1 LSAIEVF
8 RDSTK
13 RDLFE
18 PDANDAGRSLLR
30 TSRRF
35 GCRGKSGCLR
45 AGATS
50 WTREEGL
57 GHAGEQGEENEGRGK
72 RRDHAYRFEA
82 HERDAVFG
90 YYTNPSRGLPPGLA
104 KRGGSLPP
112 GLEKQLVRN
121 GTLPP
126 GLEKRLEP
134 LPVELERQLPPLAAG
149 CGCRRGVVGTNVV
162 LIRTRDHF
170 VLDVFHISGR

>member
-1 LSAIEVF
+1 MTRPKSTYLSLALTIAAVVCCGLHF
-8 RDSTK
+8 HLVVVARAAV
-13 RDLFE
+13 
-18 PDANDAGRSLLR
+18 PGQGRHL
-30 TSRRF
+30 
-35 GCRGKSGCLR
+35 GQEKK
-45 AGATS
+45 AQ
-50 WTREEGL
+50 
-57 GHAGEQGEENEGRGK
+57 GHAGEQGEQNEGRGK
-72 RRDHAYRFEA
+72 GHDHAYRLEA
-82 HERDAVFG
+82 HERDTIFG
-90 YYTNPSRGLPPGLA
+90 YYANPSRGLPPGLA
-104 KRGGSLPP
+104 KRGGNLPP

-134 LPVELERQLPPLAAG
+134 LPIQLERQLPPLPGG